1 MTKEVS
7 AVQLGDRDE
16 EAQPTVSPSAAE
28 QQQQQQQTQ
37 PGKKNKGTSAVASAR
52 ASAAGRTKGGETRR
66 VQLTGGSTLV
76 VSLPSDWARSV
87 GLRAKD
93 EVFMVPQTD
102 MSLLVVAGTRVEKAP
117 ERIIEISST
126 SDEEETLRAFIAY
139 YIAGFDV
146 IRLRFKNHVP
156 ELRSKLKAH
165 IRDKLIGV
173 EIVEESTDTI
183 LAQCLHGH
191 VDLPLKKAL
200 SRMAIIT
207 SSMQFDAV
215 KSLLEGDH
223 ELAAEIIDRDD
234 EVDRFYHFIT
244 RQLNLAVHN
253 RVMIQEIGL
262 STAQD
267 CLNYRLI
274 VKSIE
279 RIADHSA
286 QIASS
291 EILMERRKI
300 PPSLGEHVQKLSRLS
315 NDVYDSSLR
324 AVHGNSS
331 KLANETILKLR
342 QVLKEEESATEELIS
357 SSRLDNKAV
366 VSLRLA
372 LESLRRI
379 AEYSVDICEIVV
391 NMTVGSPL

>member
-1 MTKEVS
+1 MREQQETDFLKEDESKEVTS
-7 AVQLGDRDE
+7 GPFEHLDRSST
-16 EAQPTVSPSAAE
+16 EAE
-28 QQQQQQQTQ
+28 R
-37 PGKKNKGTSAVASAR
+37 TSKSKAS
-52 ASAAGRTKGGETRR
+52 GGETRR

-76 VSLPSDWARSV
+76 VSLPSNWARSV
-87 GLRAKD
+87 GLKAKD

-102 MSLLVVAGTRVEKAP
+102 MSLLVVPGTRVEKAP
-117 ERIIEISST
+117 QRTIEINSS
-126 SDEEETLRAFIAY
+126 SNEEEILRSFIAY
-139 YIAGFDV
+139 YTAGYDV
-146 IRLRFKNHVP
+146 IGLKFKAHLP

-173 EIVEESTDTI
+173 EIVEETTEGI

-207 SSMQFDAV
+207 NSMEFDAV
-215 KSLLEGDH
+215 KSLSDGDL
-223 ELAAEIIDRDD
+223 ELAVEIIDRDD

-267 CLNYRLI
+267 CLNYRLV
-274 VKSIE
+274 VKSVE
-279 RIADHSA
+279 RIADHAA
-286 QIASS
+286 QIAAS
-291 EILMERRKI
+291 EVLINRRKI
-300 PPSLGEHVQKLSRLS
+300 PPSLSEHFQKLSRQV
-315 NDVYDSSLR
+315 DEVYDSALR
-324 AVHGNSS
+324 ALHSNSG
-331 KLANETILKLR
+331 KIANETILKLN
-342 QVLKEEESATEELIS
+342 QVQKEEEYATEELI

-366 VSLRLA
+366 ISLRLA

>member
-1 MTKEVS
+1 MMKES
-7 AVQLGDRDE
+7 ESLESRSELDDAHATSRRSTG
-16 EAQPTVSPSAAE
+16 EAEGSSR
-28 QQQQQQQTQ
+28 
-37 PGKKNKGTSAVASAR
+37 S
-52 ASAAGRTKGGETRR
+52 KGGETRR

-76 VSLPSDWARSV
+76 VSLPSDWVRGV
-87 GLRAKD
+87 GLKPKD
-93 EVFMVPQTD
+93 EVFIVPQTD
-102 MSLLVVAGTRVEKAP
+102 MSLLVLPGTRLEKIP
-117 ERIIEISST
+117 ERTIEINLS
-126 SDEEETLRAFIAY
+126 SDEAETLRTFIAY
-139 YIAGFDV
+139 YVSGFDI
-146 IRLRFKNHVP
+146 IRLKFKSHMP
-156 ELRSKLKAH
+156 ELRSKLKAQM
-165 IRDKLIGV
+165 RDKLIGV
-173 EIVEESTDTI
+173 EIVEETTDTI

-200 SRMAIIT
+200 SIMSIIA
-207 SSMQFDAV
+207 SSMEFDAV
-215 KSLLEGDH
+215 KSLAEGDT
-223 ELAAEIIDRDD
+223 ELAREILDRDD

-279 RIADHSA
+279 RIADHAA
-286 QIASS
+286 QIAQS

-300 PPSLGEHVQKLSRLS
+300 PSSLAERILKLSKLS
-315 NDVYDSSLR
+315 SEVYDNSLR
-324 AVHGNSS
+324 AVHSNSS
-331 KLANETILKLR
+331 RLANETILKLKN
-342 QVLKEEESATEELIS
+342 VLKEEESATEELI

-391 NMTVGSPL
+391 NMTVGSPV

>member
-1 MTKEVS
+1 LKDQE
-7 AVQLGDRDE
+7 AELLEIQFDE
-16 EAQPTVSPSAAE
+16 ETFGS
-28 QQQQQQQTQ
+28 
-37 PGKKNKGTSAVASAR
+37 SAR
-52 ASAAGRTKGGETRR
+52 KTDEAQKSKGGETRR

-87 GLRAKD
+87 GLKAKD
-93 EVFMVPQTD
+93 EVFIVPQTD
-102 MSLLVVAGTRVEKAP
+102 MSLLVVPGTREEKIP
-117 ERIIEISST
+117 EKIIDIGGG
-126 SDEEETLRAFIAY
+126 SDEEEILRAFIAY
-139 YIAGFDV
+139 YIAGFDT
-146 IRLRFKNHVP
+146 IRLKFKAHVP
-156 ELRSKLKAH
+156 DLRSKLKAH
-165 IRDKLIGV
+165 VRDKLIGV
-173 EIVEESTDTI
+173 EIVEETTDAI

-200 SRMAIIT
+200 SRMAIIA

-215 KSLLEGDH
+215 KSLSEGDPA
-223 ELAAEIIDRDD
+223 LAREIIDRDD

-253 RVMIQEIGL
+253 RVMIQQIGL

-279 RIADHSA
+279 RIADHAA

-291 EILMERRKI
+291 EILIERRKI
-300 PPSLGEHVQKLSRLS
+300 PVALIEHIQKLSKLS
-315 NDVYDSSLR
+315 NEVYESSLR
-324 AVHGNSS
+324 AVHGNSI
-331 KLANETILKLR
+331 KTANETIAKIK
-342 QVLKEEESATEELIS
+342 QVLKEEETATEELI

-366 VSLRLA
+366 ISLRLA

>member
-1 MTKEVS
+1 MKDQEAELLEKQNEQSLQQSERKGNEPTKS
-7 AVQLGDRDE
+7 
-16 EAQPTVSPSAAE
+16 
-28 QQQQQQQTQ
+28 
-37 PGKKNKGTSAVASAR
+37 
-52 ASAAGRTKGGETRR
+52 KGGETRR

-76 VSLPSDWARSV
+76 VSLPSNWARSV
-87 GLRAKD
+87 GLKAKD
-93 EVFMVPQTD
+93 EVFIVPQTD
-102 MSLLVVAGTRVEKAP
+102 MSLLVVPGTRAEKIP
-117 ERIIEISST
+117 EKTIDIAAS
-126 SDEEETLRAFIAY
+126 SDEEEILRSFIAY
-139 YIAGFDV
+139 YIAGFDA
-146 IRLRFKNHVP
+146 IRLKFKAHVP
-156 ELRSKLKAH
+156 DLRSKLKAH

-173 EIVEESTDTI
+173 EIVEETTDAI

-191 VDLPLKKAL
+191 IDLPLKKAL

-215 KSLLEGDH
+215 KSLSDGDPA
-223 ELAAEIIDRDD
+223 LAREIIDRDD

-253 RVMIQEIGL
+253 RIMIQEIGL

-279 RIADHSA
+279 RIADHGA

-291 EILMERRKI
+291 EIMIERRRI
-300 PPSLGEHVQKLSRLS
+300 PPSLLEHIQKLSKLS
-315 NDVYDSSLR
+315 NEVYDSSLR
-324 AVHGNSS
+324 AVHSNSI
-331 KLANETILKLR
+331 KIANETILKIK
-342 QVLKEEESATEELIS
+342 QIIKEEESATEELIS
-357 SSRLDNKAV
+357 SRLDNKAV
-366 VSLRLA
+366 ISLRLA

>member
-1 MTKEVS
+1 LKDQETELIEKQNAEANEQYS
-7 AVQLGDRDE
+7 KKSDE
-16 EAQPTVSPSAAE
+16 I
-28 QQQQQQQTQ
+28 
-37 PGKKNKGTSAVASAR
+37 GKGKG
-52 ASAAGRTKGGETRR
+52 GGETRR

-87 GLRAKD
+87 GLKAKD
-93 EVFMVPQTD
+93 EVFIVPQTD
-102 MSLLVVAGTRVEKAP
+102 MSLLVVPGTREEKIP
-117 ERIIEISST
+117 EKIIEINAN
-126 SDEEETLRAFIAY
+126 SDEEEILRAFIAF
-139 YIAGFDV
+139 YIAGFDS
-146 IRLRFKNHVP
+146 IRLKFKAHVP

-173 EIVEESTDTI
+173 EIVEETTDAI

-200 SRMAIIT
+200 SRMSIIA

-215 KSLLEGDH
+215 KSLSDGEP
-223 ELAAEIIDRDD
+223 ERAKEIIDRDD

-286 QIASS
+286 QIATS
-291 EILMERRKI
+291 EILIERRKI
-300 PPSLGEHVQKLSRLS
+300 PASLMEHIQRLSKLSS
-315 NDVYDSSLR
+315 EVYENSLR
-324 AVHGNSS
+324 AVHGNSI
-331 KLANETILKLR
+331 KIANDTIAKIK
-342 QVLKEEESATEELIS
+342 QVQKEEESATEELIS
-357 SSRLDNKAV
+357 SRLDNKAV
-366 VSLRLA
+366 ISLRLA

-391 NMTVGSPL
+391 NMTVGSPF

>member
-1 MTKEVS
+1 
-7 AVQLGDRDE
+7 
-16 EAQPTVSPSAAE
+16 
-28 QQQQQQQTQ
+28 
-37 PGKKNKGTSAVASAR
+37 
-52 ASAAGRTKGGETRR
+52 
-66 VQLTGGSTLV
+66 
-76 VSLPSDWARSV
+76 
-87 GLRAKD
+87 
-93 EVFMVPQTD
+93 
-102 MSLLVVAGTRVEKAP
+102 MSLLVLPGTRLEKIP
-117 ERIIEISST
+117 ERTIEIYSNST
-126 SDEEETLRAFIAY
+126 EEETLRTFIAY
-139 YIAGFDV
+139 YVAGFDI
-146 IRLRFKNHVP
+146 IRLKFKSHMP
-156 ELRSKLKAH
+156 ELRSKLKAQM
-165 IRDKLIGV
+165 RDKLIGV
-173 EIVEESTDTI
+173 EIVEETTDTI

-200 SRMAIIT
+200 SRMSIIA
-207 SSMQFDAV
+207 SSMEFDAV
-215 KSLLEGDH
+215 KSLAEGDP
-223 ELAAEIIDRDD
+223 ELAREIMERDD

-279 RIADHSA
+279 RIADHAA
-286 QIASS
+286 QIAQS

-300 PPSLGEHVQKLSRLS
+300 PSSLAERILKLSKLS
-315 NDVYDSSLR
+315 NEVYDNSLR
-324 AVHGNSS
+324 AVHSNSS
-331 KLANETILKLR
+331 RIANETILKLKN
-342 QVLKEEESATEELIS
+342 VVKEEESATEELI

-391 NMTVGSPL
+391 NMTVGSPV